1 MKVSGYI
8 KIDELIEV
16 LEEYKDI
23 YGGETIVC
31 FATNN
36 EGKLDKIYDIIVE
49 MDAYE
54 YRDLNIILDK

>member
-1 MKVSGYI
+1 M
-8 KIDELIEV
+8 

-36 EGKLDKIYDIIVE
+36 EGKLDKTYDIIVE
-49 MDAYE
+49 MDADE